1 VRKRQDIRKEALSI
15 RRKMDSSELERI
27 GSLIANNVLESD
39 WYRDAR
45 CVHCFYGVKVK
56 GEIPTVRIMG
66 DALASGKLL
75 VMPRV
80 TDNDGGMEHV
90 RVTGLELMQ
99 PGLWG
104 IPEPVGEARV
114 PVAEIEL
121 ILVPGLAVDI
131 KGNRMGYG
139 KGYYDRFL
147 ETASHSVKAM
157 LVPERFVHDR
167 LPVEDHDVPVDYI
180 VTEDRVLSCGNRFS
194 SAEET

>member
-1 VRKRQDIRKEALSI
+1 MRNRQDIRKEALSL
-15 RRKMDSSELERI
+15 RRKMDSSELERL
-27 GSLIANNVLESD
+27 GSLIAQNVLESD

-45 CVHCFYGVKVK
+45 CVHCFYGVTVK

-66 DALASGKLL
+66 DALTSGKIL

-80 TDNDGGMEHV
+80 TDNDGGMEHL

-104 IPEPVGEARV
+104 IPEPVGDTMV

-157 LVPERFVHDR
+157 LVPARFVHDR
-167 LPVEDHDVPVDYI
+167 LPVKDHDVPVDYI
-180 VTEDRVLSCGNRFS
+180 VTEDRILTCNN
-194 SAEET
+194 